1 MKQTSRRTSQTAG
14 LGRVFPWGI
23 LLPGFLASQAFGQTE
38 LSLEE
43 TVQRALNRS
52 TQVGSAEADLQAQT
66 ERKRQAWTNV
76 GPRVSADYTEARYEE
91 ALVNKADGSV
101 MRPDVIKTGSLT
113 LAQPV
118 TGLYA
123 AVEYGRLVGLQQ
135 DLSAESLRKA
145 KRDAGFGAA
154 ENFLQAYQAQE
165 QVVIAEASVAAAKSA
180 FQDAQALFRV
190 GRLSQ
195 ADQLKFQLA
204 LSQAES
210 RLAQA
215 KAARQV
221 TQLVLKQSI
230 QMGPEES
237 LVLKK
242 DLPRIQELGPETPKP
257 ELNKN
262 RAELRQA
269 ELGSEIARFNKKLVY
284 ARYIPSVNL
293 FAKLDRNFGDLTP
306 LSSERE
312 TKSYGVKLTWDLW
325 SNGSTFFEIRE
336 AASNQLKAEV
346 NEQVAQDAV
355 QLDLTQA
362 YENALAAQES
372 LRLARS
378 AVAQAE
384 EVYRIDQLR
393 FKNGQISAT
402 DLIRSE
408 SDRSTAS
415 GNLVNAETQLLVWH
429 LKLQK
434 AAGADLPQLTEHK
447 P

>member
-269 ELGSEIARFNKKLVY
+269 ELGSEIARFNKKTGL
-284 ARYIPSVNL
+284 R
-293 FAKLDRNFGDLTP
+293 P
-306 LSSERE
+306 L
-312 TKSYGVKLTWDLW
+312 Y
-325 SNGSTFFEIRE
+325 
-336 AASNQLKAEV
+336 
-346 NEQVAQDAV
+346 
-355 QLDLTQA
+355 TQR
-362 YENALAAQES
+362 QS
-372 LRLARS
+372 LRQTRSQLWRLDS
-378 AVAQAE
+378 AVLRARD
-384 EVYRIDQLR
+384 EVLR
-393 FKNGQISAT
+393 G
-402 DLIRSE
+402 E
-408 SDRSTAS
+408 
-415 GNLVNAETQLLVWH
+415 
-429 LKLQK
+429 
-434 AAGADLPQLTEHK
+434 ADLGSLVK
-447 P
+447 W

>member
-1 MKQTSRRTSQTAG
+1 
-14 LGRVFPWGI
+14 
-23 LLPGFLASQAFGQTE
+23 
-38 LSLEE
+38 
-43 TVQRALNRS
+43 
-52 TQVGSAEADLQAQT
+52 
-66 ERKRQAWTNV
+66 
-76 GPRVSADYTEARYEE
+76 
-91 ALVNKADGSV
+91 
-101 MRPDVIKTGSLT
+101 
-113 LAQPV
+113 
-118 TGLYA
+118 
-123 AVEYGRLVGLQQ
+123 
-135 DLSAESLRKA
+135 
-145 KRDAGFGAA
+145 
-154 ENFLQAYQAQE
+154 
-165 QVVIAEASVAAAKSA
+165 
-180 FQDAQALFRV
+180 
-190 GRLSQ
+190 
-195 ADQLKFQLA
+195 
-204 LSQAES
+204 
-210 RLAQA
+210 
-215 KAARQV
+215 
-221 TQLVLKQSI
+221 
-230 QMGPEES
+230 
-237 LVLKK
+237 
-242 DLPRIQELGPETPKP
+242 
-257 ELNKN
+257 
-262 RAELRQA
+262 
-269 ELGSEIARFNKKLVY
+269 
-284 ARYIPSVNL
+284 
-293 FAKLDRNFGDLTP
+293 
-306 LSSERE
+306 
-312 TKSYGVKLTWDLW
+312 VKLTWDLW